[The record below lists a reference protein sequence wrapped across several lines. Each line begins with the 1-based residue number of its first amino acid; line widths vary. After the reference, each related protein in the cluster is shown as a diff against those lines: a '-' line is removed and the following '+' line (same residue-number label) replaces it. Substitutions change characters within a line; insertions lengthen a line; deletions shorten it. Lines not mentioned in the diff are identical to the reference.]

1 MARAYNVEVNIEETR
16 GDVGK
21 LIRKFTKK
29 VKKEKILEEHKEKM
43 FFEKPSK
50 KRRMA
55 KIRKLQNARKAEAER
70 TRKLQIK

>member
-1 MARAYNVEVNIEETR
+1 MARVYNVEVNIEETR

-29 VKKEKILEEHKEKM
+29 KILEEHKEKM